1 MLNFLTTVIIITASG
16 ALAPGPLS
24 IGTIIQ
30 GSKKGARA
38 GVFAAIGHTI
48 IELPLVFLL
57 ALGLINLSKDAKAV
71 ISAIGG
77 VTLIILGV
85 LQIKDVLKSNS
96 DYTQSS
102 KLSLINNPLLFGMI
116 LTGLNPFFIVWWF
129 TIGSALIINALILAA
144 LWGVAIMYIAHVWMD
159 YAWLIFI
166 ASLSHKGFSILGSKV
181 YRILIGAL
189 GLLLIYFGIT
199 FITNLLG

>member
-1 MLNFLTTVIIITASG
+1 
-16 ALAPGPLS
+16 
-24 IGTIIQ
+24 
-30 GSKKGARA
+30 
-38 GVFAAIGHTI
+38 
-48 IELPLVFLL
+48 
-57 ALGLINLSKDAKAV
+57 
-71 ISAIGG
+71 
-77 VTLIILGV
+77 LIILGV

-96 DYTQSS
+96 NYNQSS
-102 KLSLINNPLLFGMI
+102 KLSLLNNPLLFGMI

-129 TIGSALIINALILAA
+129 TIGSALIIDALILAA

-199 FITNLLG
+199 FIT